1 MPEKSG
7 NTTAMVITGVLILLA
22 VATVALLSN
31 FVDVS
36 FGSTWP
42 VLLMAG
48 SLGLLAFRFWELGFG
63 LFGFFCIWLL
73 SNLEA
78 IPAFSKSWPFALIWI
93 ALLVVIGFLR
103 ARSQKGQAA
112 RGG

>member
-1 MPEKSG
+1 MPDKSG
-7 NTTAMVITGVLILLA
+7 NTTAMVITGVVILLA
-22 VATVALLSN
+22 VAAVALLSN
-31 FVDVS
+31 FAEIS

-42 VLLMAG
+42 VLLMAV

-73 SNLEA
+73 SNLGV

-103 ARSQKGQAA
+103 ARSQKGRTA